1 MGGPVRRRHVAVAV
15 VSALVAV
22 AGSGTSAQGAPGGPS
37 TGSPGECHGLT
48 GQQRARCQRQP
59 ADIRKCERLRKATD
73 PFCTVVRLAG
83 DETLGR
89 DNGTP
94 GSALARSFLIDQ
106 LKRVSQGLNR
116 SASGDAAYT
125 QPIPGGTNIL
135 SVIRGTDLADQ
146 YVVVGAHYDHLGV
159 SCRTAD
165 PADRICNGATDD
177 AAGVAAV
184 LSIAQAIADQPTRPR
199 RSVIFALWDEEEDG
213 LLGSQYFVFSHPL
226 VPLDKITAYVNF
238 DIQGANLLPSL
249 RTTTFAVGAE
259 SGGSPLQNI
268 VRAAAG
274 RGALDT
280 AILSTIFGQG
290 RSDHAT
296 FQGAGVPSVFF
307 TDATGPCYHTAQDEI
322 GVVDFGK
329 LDQQISTALDV
340 TRQLAQT
347 STPPV
352 YAFGTPPGHPAFIFP
367 GPLATYGDAVAISGA
382 VQRALVDLG
391 RFSAADQATVLRIA
405 DELARIVAD
414 GPAAFGPDDVGTVI
428 SDAAALVL
436 NILPKGE
443 CSGFL
448 AP

>member
-1 MGGPVRRRHVAVAV
+1 
-15 VSALVAV
+15 
-22 AGSGTSAQGAPGGPS
+22 
-37 TGSPGECHGLT
+37 
-48 GQQRARCQRQP
+48 
-59 ADIRKCERLRKATD
+59 
-73 PFCTVVRLAG
+73 
-83 DETLGR
+83 
-89 DNGTP
+89 
-94 GSALARSFLIDQ
+94 
-106 LKRVSQGLNR
+106 
-116 SASGDAAYT
+116 
-125 QPIPGGTNIL
+125 
-135 SVIRGTDLADQ
+135 
-146 YVVVGAHYDHLGV
+146 V

-367 GPLATYGDAVAISGA
+367 GPLATYWRRGGDLAARCNARSST
-382 VQRALVDLG
+382 
-391 RFSAADQATVLRIA
+391 SAASPPPTRRRAPHRRRASPHRRRRAGRLRT
-405 DELARIVAD
+405 
-414 GPAAFGPDDVGTVI
+414 DDVGT
-428 SDAAALVL
+428 SSATPRTLVL
-436 NILPKGE
+436 NILPQGE